1 MDIVMNKHTNPYTMC
16 SDETPFDQIATARL
30 DVANGLCPHRD
41 TPWGS
46 CSVSGDRLCGGE
58 CNCMCHEVGA
68 SPELGDNEL
77 VAETTPE
84 SVLSPGAHAAIEAGL
99 ARRTLGT
106 AGVSRAIR

>member
-1 MDIVMNKHTNPYTMC
+1 
-16 SDETPFDQIATARL
+16 
-30 DVANGLCPHRD
+30 
-41 TPWGS
+41 
-46 CSVSGDRLCGGE
+46 
-58 CNCMCHEVGA
+58 MCHEVGA